1 MQTEPDRRYPIG
13 PFTPQAHYSSDD
25 LSTILAR
32 IADTPA
38 QYRTLAATLRPD
50 DLSKT
55 YREGSW
61 TVQQLIHHVADI
73 QCLHFFRMKKA
84 LTESD
89 YTTVTLIDMDA
100 WVNTPDATTAPI
112 DDSIRLLE
120 GITPRYVRLGERLT
134 DAQRAI
140 QYYHPIRQYWV
151 NQAQALA
158 MSAWH
163 LEHHLAHIRLALD

>member
-1 MQTEPDRRYPIG
+1 MQDRRYPIG
-13 PFTPQAHYSSDD
+13 PFNLQSTYSTDELNTI
-25 LSTILAR
+25 LSTI
-32 IADTPA
+32 ADSPA
-38 QYRTLAATLRPD
+38 QYRAIASTLTPN
-50 DLSKT
+50 DLTKT

-73 QCLHFFRMKKA
+73 QFLHFFRMKKA

-112 DDSIRLLE
+112 DDSIRMLE
-120 GITPRYVRLGERLT
+120 GITPRYVRLGETLT
-134 DAQRAI
+134 DTQQAI
-140 QYYHPIRQYWV
+140 QYYHPVRQYWI

-163 LEHHLAHIRLALD
+163 LQHHLAHIRLALATY